1 MITGVN
7 GRLGA
12 SVRGPVM
19 VAPPIKKESASAVF
33 TAARA
38 AKGIVTATT
47 PATHK
52 SVCVCVYVRVCL
64 CVCAREHVRSVSL
77 LSAYFSAPMSK
88 CKVMAVVVP

>member
-7 GRLGA
+7 GRLGV

-38 AKGIVTATT
+38 AKGTVTATT

-52 SVCVCVYVRVCL
+52 SVCVSTCVRM
-64 CVCAREHVRSVSL
+64 CVCARASMFDLSVCCL
-77 LSAYFSAPMSK
+77 RIFLHL
-88 CKVMAVVVP
+88 

>member
-7 GRLGA
+7 GRLGV

-38 AKGIVTATT
+38 AKEIVTATT

-52 SVCVCVYVRVCL
+52 SVCVYVYVRAYL
-64 CVCAREHVRSVSL
+64 CVRVCVCEHVRSVSL
-77 LSAYFSAPMSK
+77 LSAYFF
-88 CKVMAVVVP
+88 CTYE

>member
-7 GRLGA
+7 GRLGV
-12 SVRGPVM
+12 SVRGPAM

-38 AKGIVTATT
+38 AKGTVTATT

-52 SVCVCVYVRVCL
+52 SVCVCVYVRVC
-64 CVCAREHVRSVSL
+64 CVCVCVCEHVRSVSL
-77 LSAYFSAPMSK
+77 LSAYFF
-88 CKVMAVVVP
+88 CTNE